1 MMSGFLMTY
10 PFPEAEVTAFS
21 TRRCGGVSEGPYAS
35 MNVNPFCGDR
45 PEHVAENRR
54 RLAEALGI
62 SPDRF
67 VIPHQNHGTET
78 VFVSEPVELEGV
90 DALVTQEPGLC
101 ICVSTADCMPILLY
115 DPVHHAVAAVHSGWR
130 GTAKR
135 IVEHVLQAM
144 HDRLG
149 TRPQDV
155 QACLGPAI
163 LLEAFE
169 VGDEV
174 YEAFEQAGFPMEVI
188 ARRREKWHIDLEW
201 ANMWLLEE
209 LGVPFPYTT
218 GFCTYS
224 MPRNFFSARRD
235 GRKSGRI
242 LNGIILR
249 K

>member
-1 MMSGFLMTY
+1 MNDFLMTY
-10 PFPEAEVTAFS
+10 PFPEEVTAFS
-21 TRRCGGVSEGPYAS
+21 TLRCGGVSEGPYAS
-35 MNVNPFCGDR
+35 MNANPFCGDR

-54 RLAEALGI
+54 RLAKALDI

-67 VIPHQNHGTET
+67 VIPHQNHGTQT

-90 DALVTQEPGLC
+90 DALVTQETELC

-115 DPVHHAVAAVHSGWR
+115 DPVHRAVAAVHSGWR

-144 HDRLG
+144 HDRIG

-155 QACLGPAI
+155 QACVGPAI

-174 YEAFEQAGFPMEVI
+174 YEAFEQAGFPMDVI
-188 ARRREKWHIDLEW
+188 ARRKEKWHIDLER
-201 ANMWLLEE
+201 ANMWLLGE
-209 LGVPFPYTT
+209 LGVGRATPC
-218 GFCTYS
+218 GLCTYS
-224 MPRNFFSARRD
+224 MPHTFFSARRD

-249 K
+249 R